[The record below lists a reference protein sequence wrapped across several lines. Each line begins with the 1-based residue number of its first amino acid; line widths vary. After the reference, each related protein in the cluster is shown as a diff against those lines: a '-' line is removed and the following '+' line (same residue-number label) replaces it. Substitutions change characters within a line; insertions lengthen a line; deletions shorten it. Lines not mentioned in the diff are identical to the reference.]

1 MLGKGWS
8 MFSIYIFIPLYINL
22 LGVQLYGIIG
32 FYAILQGILIFADA
46 GLTATLK
53 REMSKGGGELK
64 DRTYKYRI
72 LRSIETV
79 YVVIMFLLVI
89 GLVLLSDYLASDWLN
104 IENLDEGMASDSIK
118 IMAIA
123 LGLNFISSLYQ
134 GALLG
139 LEKQVASNIFRFSW
153 SVMKSGVVILPL
165 IFIEKSL
172 YVFFIWQV
180 AINIIY
186 VLLLRY
192 YVSKTLRQKSVISW
206 EANKHLG
213 YLRNVQ
219 KYATGMFVIA
229 VIASINNQLDKLV
242 LSNLLSVSDL
252 AIYTVAYTLSMMP
265 IVFSGPIAIAIFPRL
280 TKFYEDSNEEKLNVV
295 FNNAFMLVAVVTTTI
310 GITLSLNSELFLNIW
325 TQDTGLSYKAMVPAS
340 LLLLGQM
347 LLSYQVIPFNL
358 LLAAGNTK
366 VNIKMGLF
374 GFLLLIPTMIL
385 MGKYYGMIGAAS
397 AWLVYNL
404 VITPIFLYIVIKTL
418 TTFSFGNW
426 SLKHCLKPIAIIVLG
441 SLFFF
446 LIKPSIIK
454 GQIVEVIY
462 VLLSATFVFMVAFRF
477 TFGVKGRNLIAF
489 LRHELFS

>member
-53 REMSKGGGELK
+53 REMSKGDDGLK
-64 DRTYKYRI
+64 HRSYKYRI

-79 YVVIMFLLVI
+79 YMAIMMVLVV
-89 GLVLLSDYLASDWLN
+89 GLVLLSDYLATDWLN
-104 IENLDEGMASDSIK
+104 IENLDADMASNSIK

-139 LEKQVASNIFRFSW
+139 LEKQVASNLFRFSW
-153 SVMKSGVVILPL
+153 SVLKSGVVVLPL

-172 YVFFIWQV
+172 YVFFTWQV
-180 AINIIY
+180 AINLIY

-192 YVSKTLRQKSVISW
+192 YVSKTLRKENRIEW
-206 EANKHLG
+206 KAGTHLK

-229 VIASINNQLDKLV
+229 VIASVNNQLDKLV

-280 TKFYEDSNEEKLNVV
+280 IKFYEAPDKKRLHLI
-295 FNNAFMLVAVVTTTI
+295 FNNAFMVVAVVTTTI
-310 GITLSLNSELFLNIW
+310 GITLSLNSELFLHVW
-325 TQDTGLSYKAMVPAS
+325 TQDMGLSKKAMLPAS

-366 VNIKMGLF
+366 VNIKMGLY

-397 AWLVYNL
+397 AWLIYNA
-404 VITPIFLYIVIKTL
+404 VITPIFIYIAIKTV
-418 TTFSFGNW
+418 TDFRFGKW
-426 SLKHCLKPIAIIVLG
+426 SLRHCLRPIVSIVLG
-441 SLFFF
+441 SLFFY
-446 LIKPSIIK
+446 LIKPSFIK
-454 GQIVEVIY
+454 GQVVEILY
-462 VLLSATFVFMVAFRF
+462 VLFSATLVFVLAFRF
-477 TFGVKGRNLIAF
+477 TFGVKGRNLVSF